1 MQKHTKSQ
9 RERERESEVGEKDR
23 EKRKNGKEGGT
34 QKDGREGE
42 PSRRNRPYCTTRARS
57 ATKTVPTL
65 FKFTVKR
72 CLLRVRYRSDVL
84 LSHSASRPS
93 KYRSCEEPEVRSH
106 PRTVPS
112 AEHTESS
119 SP

>member
-1 MQKHTKSQ
+1 MG
-9 RERERESEVGEKDR
+9 ERESRAARGAEAQKAILHDPCKIGH
-23 EKRKNGKEGGT
+23 KN
-34 QKDGREGE
+34 
-42 PSRRNRPYCTTRARS
+42 S
-57 ATKTVPTL
+57 ADTVQVYSETL
-65 FKFTVKR
+65 FI
-72 CLLRVRYRSDVL
+72 RVRYRSDVL